1 MRKTQFFI
9 LSILASFCLLA
20 QENPADQ
27 SSKVQLTLDEAI
39 GIAMKDNP
47 SLATAQA
54 RIESAIQAVR
64 QVKADYYPSLDLHA
78 GYTRLRDTAT
88 RPDRDYKNTDKYAVG
103 AELTYTLFDAFQ
115 RRFRLLNAQYN
126 QASAEEA
133 DQNARRLLIQSVSNA
148 FYAAKLA
155 QDNMEIA
162 KEDANFNKIL
172 LDDAQKRKE
181 GGVLKESDVL
191 NFVLQ
196 VQNAEIDYITAE
208 KNWRAANVVLGAL
221 LAVSRDDIW
230 EHFVLVAP
238 TGTHPEHKPFAEL
251 YEYACQNRPD
261 LRSIEAKIGIA
272 REGIRA
278 AKNTWYP
285 RLDFFA
291 DYELSRKDKI
301 HFNHHYDRDASF
313 GVRASWNAFNGFKTQ
328 AQIAQAEAELLASV
342 KERDE
347 LLLEIESELRRDL
360 LTLESS
366 YRQLQLQETLLN
378 TARKIRDLVKEEY
391 TEGTATIT
399 RLNEAQTDVNNA
411 SSARSAAFI
420 QHLNSF
426 EAIKASTAENLDY
439 KH

>member
-1 MRKTQFFI
+1 MKKAQLFC
-9 LSILASFCLLA
+9 LSLIVSVCLLA
-20 QENPADQ
+20 QEKTAEQ
-27 SSKVQLTLDEAI
+27 SAKLQLTLDDAI
-39 GIAMKDNP
+39 AIAMKDNP

-64 QVKADYYPSLDLHA
+64 QVKADYYPSLDFHA
-78 GYTRLRDTAT
+78 GYTRLRDAAT
-88 RPDRDYKNTDKYAVG
+88 RPDRDYSNADKYAVG

-115 RRFRLLNAQYN
+115 RRFRLLNAQYE
-126 QASAEEA
+126 QARAEQV
-133 DQNARRLLIQSVSNA
+133 DQDARRLLIQSVSNA
-148 FYAAKLA
+148 FYAAKLS

-191 NFVLQ
+191 NFELQ
-196 VQNAEIDYITAE
+196 VQNADIDYITSE

-221 LAVSRDDIW
+221 LAVSRDKIW

-238 TGTHPEHKPFAEL
+238 TEPQPAHKSFAEL
-251 YEYACQNRPD
+251 YDYAKQHRPD
-261 LRSIEAKIGIA
+261 LRSIEDKINIA

-285 RLDFFA
+285 RVDFFA
-291 DYELSRKDKI
+291 DYELSRKSKI
-301 HFNHHYDRDASF
+301 HFNEHYDRDASF
-313 GVRASWNAFNGFKTQ
+313 GVKASWNAFNGFKTQ
-328 AQIAQAEAELLASV
+328 AQIAQAEAELFASV

-347 LLLEIESELRRDL
+347 LLLQIESELRRDL

-366 YRQLQLQETLLN
+366 YRQLQLQDTLLI

-420 QHLNSF
+420 QHLNSI
-426 EAIKASTAENLDY
+426 EAIKATTAENLDY